1 MFFQFSICLCN
12 KVEFTKMTDN
22 VLKISMEN
30 SKKTKTVEERGKP
43 AEKGQINTIS
53 YLHFP

>member
-1 MFFQFSICLCN
+1 
-12 KVEFTKMTDN
+12 
-22 VLKISMEN
+22 MEN